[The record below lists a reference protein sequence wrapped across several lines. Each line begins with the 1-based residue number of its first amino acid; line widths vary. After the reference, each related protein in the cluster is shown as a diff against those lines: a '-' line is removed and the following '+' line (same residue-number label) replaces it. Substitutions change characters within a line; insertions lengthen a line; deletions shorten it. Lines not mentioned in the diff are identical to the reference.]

1 MRVTAPALTQALQHI
16 VAQAYRAEDASDDEI
31 GQGSSTLPSV
41 RTVDG
46 ARTPPPVGTP
56 SSSGA
61 TRGTN
66 NSDDSLSSHDLNDP
80 LMPENRQPQPR
91 QPKPAIPPPHAA
103 HDSPE
108 GSQPS
113 SSQFQHG
120 SASRRG
126 PGPGPYPTPLTPS
139 RPQHPSQTHS
149 QHGGYMQ
156 QAPYMAYSQASY
168 PGQYTMSPQPQPH
181 FAYTHAYAT
190 PSILAHAPDP
200 APLSALGYRATASP
214 LSPQHGGSMFPFMHP
229 QQQLQSADNTPGPSS
244 TPFQAAPPPPQTP
257 PSTYHHQDAHPSTQ
271 APASSPLVAH
281 TPQSP
286 FGQYGVHYPAS
297 PVGGSFYPPHSYSH
311 SAPSIYQGQYTQASY
326 GQPYVS
332 QAQPDDKGTWWFV
345 PAPRSSP
352 AFDPNMHSQAA
363 YTTSY
368 PLGFQA
374 VQPRRQDAEQ
384 SFGPVPPL
392 SPFPTSPAM
401 LSAGFP
407 RSGPPSS
414 DHTQSPIVRSPTGS
428 HASRIG
434 AGRGTPRSPA
444 SRMPYH
450 PSVPP
455 SRSEWVMWVG
465 NVPSDASDDELR
477 QFFNTMR
484 LPQEDGSTGSEGEV
498 TSVFLISR
506 SNCAFVNFRTE
517 AGLEHAVQYFNGQPL
532 RPADPRCPRLVCRV
546 RKKDDD
552 LKAGVGGQRGM
563 GMHTRWVR
571 DQQMAAVVDPREGS
585 EQRPGPITHP
595 HEPSTSMASNSSGS
609 YASTNSSFLL
619 KHFPSRYF
627 IMKSLSEQQLLK
639 SVEAKVWSTQQHNE
653 GILDQ
658 AYRTSKDVFLI
669 FSANKSGEFFGYARM
684 AGRVQSSSRNDS
696 VPAVGWHS
704 RAESLGQS
712 PTTSRGPHLPN
723 LKEEDEGELALP
735 KSRADQNS
743 GTTESTLVESNASFP
758 HRLLPDARVEAS
770 PSPLT
775 PADGKD
781 YTTAKSRVG
790 TQSAPPRQV
799 AHPHQSAPPV
809 LGPPHNAISYEKV
822 PKGADTLD
830 DGPLQ
835 RNQTTPAEP
844 VQNPS
849 KFATPRP
856 FDLDPKAAI
865 NAVRERD
872 SVNVGVSA
880 TEPALVLSPPVDD
893 AQAPSA
899 VAGADDPDWGT
910 PFKIEWIRTERL
922 PFHRTRHLRNPWNHD
937 REVKV
942 SRDGTELEPTVGA
955 RLLEEWD
962 RPEGSSQPPPPPP
975 LPTTG
980 RRGRG
985 GRGGGGGGPRAAPA
999 LNDHVAS

>member
-16 VAQAYRAEDASDDEI
+16 VAQAYRAEDGSDDEM
-31 GQGSSTLPSV
+31 GPGSSTLPSV

-103 HDSPE
+103 HDSPD

-332 QAQPDDKGTWWFV
+332 QAQPDDKGIWWFV

-506 SNCAFVNFRTE
+506 SN
-517 AGLEHAVQYFNGQPL
+517 L
-532 RPADPRCPRLVCRV
+532 
-546 RKKDDD
+546 
-552 LKAGVGGQRGM
+552 
-563 GMHTRWVR
+563 
-571 DQQMAAVVDPREGS
+571 
-585 EQRPGPITHP
+585 
-595 HEPSTSMASNSSGS
+595 
-609 YASTNSSFLL
+609 
-619 KHFPSRYF
+619 
-627 IMKSLSEQQLLK
+627 
-639 SVEAKVWSTQQHNE
+639 
-653 GILDQ
+653 
-658 AYRTSKDVFLI
+658 
-669 FSANKSGEFFGYARM
+669 
-684 AGRVQSSSRNDS
+684 
-696 VPAVGWHS
+696 
-704 RAESLGQS
+704 
-712 PTTSRGPHLPN
+712 
-723 LKEEDEGELALP
+723 
-735 KSRADQNS
+735 
-743 GTTESTLVESNASFP
+743 
-758 HRLLPDARVEAS
+758 
-770 PSPLT
+770 
-775 PADGKD
+775 
-781 YTTAKSRVG
+781 
-790 TQSAPPRQV
+790 
-799 AHPHQSAPPV
+799 

-962 RPEGSSQPPPPPP
+962 RPEGSSQPPPPPA